1 MKQMFAALVAAALL
15 SAPAVAKPMHA
26 HHAMKASKPAH
37 YMHKTVSKKHKHAM
51 KHGMMKHK
59 K

>member
-26 HHAMKASKPAH
+26 HHAKAGKPVH
-37 YMHKTVSKKHKHAM
+37 HVMHKTMSKKHEHAM
-51 KHGMMKHK
+51 KHGMMKHHK
-59 K
+59 